1 MEEQD
6 NKFKEAAETIE
17 AEVVEEKTDFEEKKA
32 TLQDKAEELRD
43 KIVDK
48 AEDISEKLNEKADEI
63 AEEIKENFQEKKEE
77 LKENIQEKK
86 ADFKENLQEK
96 KEDFKED
103 FQEKKEELKEK
114 AAETKEKVKEKISEM
129 EAESAAADAAAS
141 YSEEEIS
148 GGKLMGI
155 LAYLGILNLIPLFAV
170 KDNKFVRFH
179 TVQGFT
185 LLVIWVILTVIDA
198 LTGNFLNFVFN
209 TLEFLVG
216 IWAIIGI
223 VNVLK
228 GEAKELPLIGKYR
241 FIK

>member
-1 MEEQD
+1 MED
-6 NKFKEAAETIE
+6 NENKIEEVAEEIKAEAAEGK
-17 AEVVEEKTDFEEKKA
+17 AAFEEKKA
-32 TLQDKAEELRD
+32 ELQDKAEELRD

-48 AEDISEKLNEKADEI
+48 AEDISEKLSDKADEI
-63 AEEIKENFQEKKEE
+63 KEG
-77 LKENIQEKK
+77 LKEKA
-86 ADFKENLQEK
+86 ADF

-114 AAETKEKVKEKISEM
+114 AAETTEKIKEKINEM
-129 EAESAAADAAAS
+129 EAESAAADANAT
-141 YSEEEIS
+141 YTEDEVRN
-148 GGKLMGI
+148 GTLMGI
-155 LAYLGILNLIPLFAV
+155 LAYLGILNLIPFFV
-170 KDNKFVRFH
+170 EKENKFVRFH

-185 LLVIWVILTVIDA
+185 LLIIWVILVVIDA
-198 LTGNFLNFVFN
+198 LTGKFLNFVFN

-223 VNVLK
+223 VNVIK

>member
-1 MEEQD
+1 MED
-6 NKFKEAAETIE
+6 NENKIEEVAEEIKAEAAEGK
-17 AEVVEEKTDFEEKKA
+17 AAFEEKKA
-32 TLQDKAEELRD
+32 ELQDKAEELRD

-48 AEDISEKLNEKADEI
+48 AEDISEKLSDKADEI
-63 AEEIKENFQEKKEE
+63 KEE
-77 LKENIQEKK
+77 LKEK
-86 ADFKENLQEK
+86 AADL

-114 AAETKEKVKEKISEM
+114 AAETKEKIKEKINEM
-129 EAESAAADAAAS
+129 EAESAAADANAT
-141 YSEEEIS
+141 YTEDEVRN
-148 GGKLMGI
+148 GTLMGI
-155 LAYLGILNLIPLFAV
+155 LAYLGILNLIPFFV
-170 KDNKFVRFH
+170 EKENKFVRFH

-185 LLVIWVILTVIDA
+185 LLIIWVILVVIDA
-198 LTGNFLNFVFN
+198 LTGKFLNFVFN

-223 VNVLK
+223 VNVIK

>member
-1 MEEQD
+1 MEEQE
-6 NKFKEAAETIE
+6 NK
-17 AEVVEEKTDFEEKKA
+17 FEEKKA
-32 TLQDKAEELRD
+32 ELQDKAEELRD

-48 AEDISEKLNEKADEI
+48 AE
-63 AEEIKENFQEKKEE
+63 EIKEDLKEKAADFKDNFQEKT
-77 LKENIQEKK
+77 
-86 ADFKENLQEK
+86 ADF

-103 FQEKKEELKEK
+103 FQEKKEDLKEK

-129 EAESAAADAAAS
+129 EAASAAADANAS
-141 YSEEEIS
+141 YTEEEINS
-148 GGKLMGI
+148 GKMMSI
-155 LAYLGILNLIPLFAV
+155 LAYLGVLNLIPLFV
-170 KDNKFVRFH
+170 EKNNKFVRFH

-185 LLVIWVILTVIDA
+185 LLVVWLILIILDA
-198 LTGNFLNFVFN
+198 ITGKFLNFVFD
-209 TLEFLVG
+209 TLEFLTG